1 MGPRDP
7 HVAVLREHAASTNGA
22 SSDEEPPMLLTV
34 TREPLTALL
43 AGPDLRRARDARRQ
57 ARAWLEDRGLGE
69 YADVGELI
77 VGELVANALCH
88 GEGPVRLRLSLTSGH
103 LRVEVHD
110 GGAGRP
116 VRKHVA
122 SDDESGRGLE
132 VIDGL
137 VELHGGERGV
147 INDVA
152 GPGKTVYV
160 TVTLATVLADAA
172 CLTATGKV
180 IPDAW

>member
-7 HVAVLREHAASTNGA
+7 HAAVLGKPAGITDGA
-22 SSDEEPPMLLTV
+22 SPDEEPSMLLTV
-34 TREPLTALL
+34 TREPLTVLL
-43 AGPDLRRARDARRQ
+43 TGPDFRHARDVRRQ
-57 ARAWLEDRGLGE
+57 ARAWLDGRGLGE
-69 YADVGELI
+69 HADVGELI

-88 GEGPVRLRLSLTSGH
+88 GEGPVQMRLSLTSGH

-122 SDDESGRGLE
+122 SDNESGRGLE

-137 VELHGGERGV
+137 VELHGGERGA

-160 TVTLATVLADAA
+160 TVTLAIALADAA
-172 CLTATGKV
+172 CLAATGK
-180 IPDAW
+180 A

>member
-1 MGPRDP
+1 
-7 HVAVLREHAASTNGA
+7 
-22 SSDEEPPMLLTV
+22 MLLTV

-43 AGPDLRRARDARRQ
+43 AGRDLRHARDARRQ
-57 ARAWLEDRGLGE
+57 ARAWLEGWGLGE
-69 YADVGELI
+69 HADVAELI
-77 VGELVANALCH
+77 VAELVANALCH
-88 GEGPVRLRLSLTSGH
+88 GKGPVQMRLSLTNGH

-110 GGAGRP
+110 DGAGRP

-137 VELHGGERGV
+137 VELYGGERGV

-152 GPGKTVYV
+152 GPGKTVHV
-160 TVTLATVLADAA
+160 TVTLATALADAA
-172 CLTATGKV
+172 PLAASGR
-180 IPDAW
+180 

>member
-1 MGPRDP
+1 
-7 HVAVLREHAASTNGA
+7 
-22 SSDEEPPMLLTV
+22 MLLTV

-43 AGPDLRRARDARRQ
+43 TGPDLRRARDARRQ
-57 ARAWLEDRGLGE
+57 ARAWLEGWGLGE
-69 YADVGELI
+69 HADVGELI
-77 VGELVANALCH
+77 VAELVANALCH
-88 GEGPVRLRLSLTSGH
+88 GKGPVQMRLSLTSGH

-122 SDDESGRGLE
+122 SDDESGRGLQ

-137 VELHGGERGV
+137 LELHGGERGV

-160 TVTLATVLADAA
+160 TVTLATALADPAPLSAA
-172 CLTATGKV
+172 RKA
-180 IPDAW
+180 